1 MLATQPPKVDN
12 LVSMSDFDSRAGGK
26 RPQRSPAP
34 IASSL
39 CTLQFLLYNLQWIAI
54 LTAVLL
60 SGCGGEPAAA
70 PMPQA
75 PVAIQPVAPAPVAPA
90 TKPEASYLSDELPA
104 GSPSSLVVA
113 QSPPPGAHGIA
124 LPDPNKLVIAPNSVS
139 SVSLKRA
146 GSGRAKLPFSLVDEA
161 AILADN
167 ASQHRP
173 GRPTGPKATIH
184 LFNSPPVAAHS
195 FVFVIDRSASMG
207 AGGLGA
213 IGAAAKELAAQLTS
227 LTADQKVQ
235 VVAYNQ
241 SSVYCTGR
249 ELIPA
254 TDENKQK
261 LVKYIG
267 ELADFGQTEHER
279 GLLAALRLKPD
290 VIFLLTDGG
299 DPQLRPGQIS
309 FLAEQAGGETNIH
322 CLHFGTGTEDA
333 IPADHFLRRLAAE
346 TGGSYAFIAVAGKR

>member
-1 MLATQPPKVDN
+1 M
-12 LVSMSDFDSRAGGK
+12 
-26 RPQRSPAP
+26 
-34 IASSL
+34 
-39 CTLQFLLYNLQWIAI
+39 AI
-54 LTAVLL
+54 L
-60 SGCGGEPAAA
+60 SGCGRQPTAA
-70 PMPQA
+70 PLPASPVVVQPTVQA
-75 PVAIQPVAPAPVAPA
+75 SVAPAAEPQA
-90 TKPEASYLSDELPA
+90 TYLSDELPA
-104 GSPSSLVVA
+104 EPPSPLVVV

-124 LPDPNKLVIAPNSVS
+124 LPDPNKLVIAPDSVS
-139 SVSLKRA
+139 SVSRSRA
-146 GSGRAKLPFSLVDEA
+146 GGGRAKLPFSLVDEA
-161 AILADN
+161 AILADD

-184 LFNSPPVAAHS
+184 IFDSPPVAGHS

-227 LTADQKVQ
+227 LSADQRVQ

-241 SSVYCTGR
+241 SSVYFTGR

-267 ELADFGQTEHER
+267 ELADYGQTEHER
-279 GLLAALRLKPD
+279 GLVAALRLKPD

-299 DPQLRPGQIS
+299 DPHLRPGQIN
-309 FLAEQAGGETNIH
+309 FLAEQAGGETSIH
-322 CLHFGTGTEDA
+322 CVHFGTGTEDA